1 MKTIT
6 INLTDREYVELDLWA
21 KQMRR
26 KPKDQV
32 EHMLS
37 KRVGGAR
44 SNIRM
49 DIITSTTYQSKALEK
64 ERLDFL
70 NQRIERRAALAK
82 IKANQ
87 RYL

>member
-6 INLTDREYVELDLWA
+6 IELTDREYIELDLWA

-44 SNIRM
+44 NSIRM

-70 NQRIERRAALAK
+70 DKRMKRRAHLDK
-82 IKANQ
+82 MKTI
-87 RYL
+87 RGY

>member
-6 INLTDREYVELDLWA
+6 IDLTDREYVELDLWA

-49 DIITSTTYQSKALEK
+49 DIITSTAYQSKALEK

-70 NQRIERRAALAK
+70 NMRMKRKEQLARLKAQRG
-82 IKANQ
+82 
-87 RYL
+87 Y

>member
-6 INLTDREYVELDLWA
+6 IDLTDREYIELDLWA

-37 KRVGGAR
+37 KRVGCAR
-44 SNIRM
+44 SNIRI

-70 NQRIERRAALAK
+70 DKRIKRKEHLDKMKAQR
-82 IKANQ
+82 
-87 RYL
+87 RY

>member
-6 INLTDREYVELDLWA
+6 IELTDREYIELDLWA

-37 KRVGGAR
+37 KRVTEEV
-44 SNIRM
+44 ITM
-49 DIITSTTYQSKALEK
+49 DI
-64 ERLDFL
+64 
-70 NQRIERRAALAK
+70 
-82 IKANQ
+82 
-87 RYL
+87 

>member
-1 MKTIT
+1 MKTIK
-6 INLTDREYVELDLWA
+6 IELTDREYVELDLWA

-26 KPKDQV
+26 NPKDQV

-44 SNIRM
+44 NNVRM

-70 NQRIERRAALAK
+70 DKRIKRKEYLDKLRTQR
-82 IKANQ
+82 
-87 RYL
+87 RY

>member
-1 MKTIT
+1 MKTIK
-6 INLTDREYVELDLWA
+6 IELTDREYVELDLWA

-26 KPKDQV
+26 NPKDQIA
-32 EHMLS
+32 HMLS
-37 KRVGGAR
+37 KRVCGAR